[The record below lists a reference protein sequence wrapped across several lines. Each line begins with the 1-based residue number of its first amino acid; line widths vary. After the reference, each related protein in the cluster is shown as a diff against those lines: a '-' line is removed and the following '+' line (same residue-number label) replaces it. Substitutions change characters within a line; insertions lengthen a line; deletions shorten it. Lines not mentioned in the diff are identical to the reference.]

1 MQGKTVAES
10 AVVMRHTPMPNET
23 NIAGSMHGGDLLK
36 HIDNAG
42 GMAAWRHARNPV
54 VTVSLEQMSFLAPI
68 NLGQLLSLKAS
79 VHRVGHTSIDVG
91 VRVETEDLNTGAVR
105 HVASCYLTYV
115 AVDAAGHPV
124 AVPPLIISNAE
135 EERRLM
141 RAQERHYYRQSLQ
154 KAAEEN

>member
-10 AVVMRHTPMPNET
+10 SVVMRHTPMPNET
-23 NIAGSMHGGDLLK
+23 NIAGAMHGGDLLK

-42 GMAAWRHARNPV
+42 GMAAWRHARNQV

-79 VHRVGHTSIDVG
+79 VHRVGKTSIDVG
-91 VRVETEDLNTGAVR
+91 VRVETENLNTGEIR

-115 AVDAAGHPV
+115 AVDVAGRPV
-124 AVPPLIISNAE
+124 PVPPLIISTE
-135 EERRLM
+135 KEQGRML
-141 RAQERHYYRQSLQ
+141 RAQERHYYRQSLR
-154 KAAEEN
+154 K

>member
-10 AVVMRHTPMPNET
+10 SVVMRHTPMPNET
-23 NIAGSMHGGDLLK
+23 NIAGAMHGGDLLK

-42 GMAAWRHARNPV
+42 GMAAWRHARNQV

-79 VHRVGHTSIDVG
+79 VHRVGKTSIDVG
-91 VRVETEDLNTGAVR
+91 VRVETENLNTGEIR

-115 AVDAAGHPV
+115 AVDAAGRPV
-124 AVPPLIISNAE
+124 PVPPLIISTE
-135 EERRLM
+135 KEQGRML
-141 RAQERHYYRQSLQ
+141 RAQERHYYRQSLR
-154 KAAEEN
+154 K

>member
-68 NLGQLLSLKAS
+68 NLGQLLILKAS

-115 AVDAAGHPV
+115 AVDAAGRPV

-135 EERRLM
+135 DERRLM

-154 KAAEEN
+154 KATEEN